1 MKKTLGI
8 LTLTIVAIAGAAMVF
23 AGVTAQKTNAT
34 SSLCH
39 TTTLSIKAPTSVV
52 SGKRI
57 TVTGS
62 EAQTPQHTVTATLQ
76 SRKAT
81 STKWI
86 NGASANLSATG
97 SYALKWKAPA
107 KKGKYKIR
115 VRVTHSGTS
124 NTSAPKTV
132 TVK

>member
-1 MKKTLGI
+1 MK
-8 LTLTIVAIAGAAMVF
+8 
-23 AGVTAQKTNAT
+23 
-34 SSLCH
+34 
-39 TTTLSIKAPTSVV
+39 
-52 SGKRI
+52 
-57 TVTGS
+57 
-62 EAQTPQHTVTATLQ
+62 ATLQ

-97 SYALKWKAPA
+97 SYSLKWKAPA

-124 NTSAPKTV
+124 NTSARQDGDREVGTQETPRAGGRTTAARSV
-132 TVK
+132 GPGACGARPLARTDLVAMRSRRRSIPQPSRPTGPFTGDGSACQGVL